1 MSDLAQIE
9 ETMDEQDQANPEIL
23 SMIPLFGGLAP
34 EMLSYFVSKLQR
46 VNLIPG
52 QVVYDEGDAAHD
64 LYIVATGSCAV
75 YKPTSH
81 GDNML
86 NTLKPRDFFGDMSFI
101 DMQHRSAT
109 VRAHE
114 RSVLWRL
121 SYSALREAYLHDP
134 KSYTLVVMNI
144 AREMSRRLRRADY
157 QRHSGQES
165 NPVRRKAASVIG
177 RIGMRSMTVLRRN
190 ANELES

>member
-1 MSDLAQIE
+1 MGDLAQIE
-9 ETMDEQDQANPEIL
+9 VQMGECDQASPELL
-23 SMIPLFGGLAP
+23 SEIPLFGGLSP
-34 EMLSYFVSKLQR
+34 ELRGYFASKLQR

-75 YKPTSH
+75 YKPTLH
-81 GDNML
+81 GDNLL

-114 RSVLWRL
+114 RSMLWRL
-121 SYSALREAYLHDP
+121 SYGALREAYLHDP

-157 QRHSGQES
+157 QRHSGQDS
-165 NPVRRKAASVIG
+165 NPVRHKAASVIG

-190 ANELES
+190 DSEQDL